1 MYGQEAVATQLLK
14 ANASVKAVNVYGSTS
29 LHIAAGYG
37 KAGVVDLLLQ
47 ANADP
52 KAANNNGQTPR
63 QWAESGGYKDIPARL
78 LKEEQ
83 AAVAK

>member
-1 MYGQEAVATQLLK
+1 MLK
-14 ANASVKAVNVYGSTS
+14 ANASVKAVNVSGSTP
-29 LHIAAGYG
+29 LHRAAVNG

-52 KAANNNGQTPR
+52 KAAANNGKTPR
-63 QWAESGGYKDIPARL
+63 QRAEISGYKDIAARL
-78 LKEEQ
+78 LKAEQ

>member
-1 MYGQEAVATQLLK
+1 MLK
-14 ANASVKAVNVYGSTS
+14 ANASVKAVNVDGRTP
-29 LHIAAGYG
+29 LHYAAVYG

-52 KAANNNGQTPR
+52 KAAANYGETPR
-63 QWAESGGYKDIPARL
+63 QLAESNGYKDIAAQL
-78 LKEEQ
+78 LKAEQ

>member
-1 MYGQEAVATQLLK
+1 MLK
-14 ANASVKAVNVYGSTS
+14 ANASVKAVNVYGSTP
-29 LHIAAGYG
+29 LHYAAGYR

-52 KAANNNGQTPR
+52 KASDNNGKTPR
-63 QWAESGGYKDIPARL
+63 QWAESGGYKDIVARL
-78 LKEEQ
+78 LKAEQ

>member
-1 MYGQEAVATQLLK
+1 MLK
-14 ANASVKAVNVYGSTS
+14 ANASIKAVNVNGRTP
-29 LHIAAGYG
+29 LHLAAGYG
-37 KAGVVDLLLQ
+37 KAGVVELLLQ

-63 QWAESGGYKDIPARL
+63 QWAESNGYKDIAARL
-78 LKEEQ
+78 LKSEQ